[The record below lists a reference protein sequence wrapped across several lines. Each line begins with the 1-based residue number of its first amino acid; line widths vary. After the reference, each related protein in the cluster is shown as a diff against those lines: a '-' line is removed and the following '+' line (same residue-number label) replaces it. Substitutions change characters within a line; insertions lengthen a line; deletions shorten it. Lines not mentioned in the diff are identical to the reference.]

1 MLANYL
7 KIAWRTLRKDK
18 TFSLINIG
26 GLALGLAIALLIIQ
40 YVRFELSC
48 ERDNPQASRL
58 VRLTMDYLNGDAVS
72 TQDTETHPPLGP
84 RAKRELKEVINYT
97 RAYPISEPTITVR
110 VGNTYRLV
118 ERVFA
123 VDSSFFSLF
132 NYPLLRGNRT
142 ALFTQPRQAVLTES
156 MARTYFN
163 TLDVVGKTLTIA
175 RSKGNVL
182 INIVGVIPDSPVN
195 THLKVNMLLSYP
207 TMLTEFGETEN
218 NWDGNNTLT
227 YVQLAEKVRYEDFE
241 RSLVA
246 FNDRLHAE
254 KRLLH
259 ERIISQPIRDIHL
272 HSHKTFEVEPN
283 GDARSVY
290 FLLSVALL
298 VLFSAVV
305 NYVNL
310 TTAKALD
317 RAREMGLRKVVGSTQ
332 TQIRTQVFTETI
344 LINITAGLLSLLLI
358 AFLEP
363 VFVRVAGLPDGFNV
377 FGDMY
382 FWFSTG
388 AFLLLSIVLSGF
400 YPAFVLSSFQPVTV
414 LKGSFARSI
423 KGATLRK
430 ALVVFQFTITLIL
443 LVQTFVVYQ
452 QVSFLRK
459 QDLGVSLD
467 RTLVVKAPVKS
478 NATNH
483 SQFRQTLL
491 SQAQVK
497 AVSFSSTVPGLGTVQ
512 LSSTT
517 GINLTDTQE
526 KTAYN
531 YYLTDI
537 DTSFIDLMGLRL
549 LAGRNFDA
557 FTPPNLT
564 DTTDRQLIVNEE
576 VLRLWSIP
584 SPREAI
590 GRKVTFWGRQAT
602 IRGVVSNYHYESP
615 KASYIPIIHLYSPK
629 FDAFASVKF
638 SGGQADEQL
647 ATLKKA
653 YKATFPDAPFS
664 YFFMDSEYDKQ
675 YKADDRFQQV
685 FGALTGFA
693 MLISCLGLFG
703 LATFTVAKRT
713 KEIGIRKVIG
723 ASTTNL
729 LVLLSKDFIRTALIS
744 ISIGLP
750 ITYLLVRNWLADYA
764 ARIELNWWLFA
775 APSLLI
781 MLLVV
786 ISISGKTMATA
797 LMNPVKSLRS
807 E

>member
-1 MLANYL
+1 MLVNYL
-7 KIAWRTLRKDK
+7 KIAWRTLWKDK

-26 GLALGLAIALLIIQ
+26 GLALGLAIALLIVQ
-40 YVRFELSC
+40 YVRFELSY

-58 VRLTMDYLNGDAVS
+58 VRLTMDYLNGDAVNV
-72 TQDTETHPPLGP
+72 QDTETNPPLGP
-84 RAKRELKEVINYT
+84 RAKRELKEVVNYT
-97 RAYPISEPTITVR
+97 RAYPISEPTITVQI
-110 VGNTYRLV
+110 GNTYHLV

-132 NYPLLRGNRT
+132 NYPLLRGSRT

-156 MARTYFN
+156 MARTYFH
-163 TLDVVGKTLTIA
+163 TLDVVGKTLTIT

-182 INIVGVIPDSPVN
+182 IAIVGVIPDSPVN

-227 YVQLAEKVRYEDFE
+227 YVQLAEKTRYEDFN

-246 FNDRLHAE
+246 FNDRLHVE

-259 ERIISQPIRDIHL
+259 ERVIGQPIRDIHL

-344 LINITAGLLSLLLI
+344 LINCTAGALSLVLI
-358 AFLEP
+358 ALLEP
-363 VFVRVAGLPDGFNV
+363 VFVQVAGLPDGFSV
-377 FGDMY
+377 FGDMF
-382 FWFSTG
+382 FWLSTG

-400 YPAFVLSSFQPVTV
+400 YPAFVLSSFKPVTV

-478 NATNH
+478 NATHH
-483 SQFRQTLL
+483 SQFRQLLL
-491 SQAQVK
+491 SQARVK

-517 GINLTDTQE
+517 GINLTDTPE

-557 FTPPNLT
+557 STQPAQT
-564 DTTDRQLIVNEE
+564 DTTDRQLIINQE
-576 VLRLWSIP
+576 VLRLWDIP

-590 GRKVTFWGRQAT
+590 GRKVTLWGRQAT

-629 FDAFASVKF
+629 FDSFASVKF
-638 SGGQADEQL
+638 SGGEADKQL

-653 YKATFPDAPFS
+653 YETTFPDAPFS

-675 YKADDRFQQV
+675 YKADDRFQHV
-685 FGALTGFA
+685 FSALTGFA
-693 MLISCLGLFG
+693 ILISCLGLFG

-723 ASTTNL
+723 ASTANL
-729 LVLLSKDFIRTALIS
+729 LVLLSKDFIRTALIA
-744 ISIGLP
+744 ILIGLP
-750 ITYLLVRNWLADYA
+750 ITYLLVKNWLADYA
-764 ARIELNWWLFA
+764 ARIELSWWLFA
-775 APSLLI
+775 VPSLLI
-781 MLLVV
+781 MLLVIV
-786 ISISGKTMATA
+786 SISGKTMTTA